1 MSTVSSVNPGV
12 ADVLQTLS
20 NLGSPLTSSQSL
32 ETALEKASPAD
43 VVQLSNAAT
52 QLQNVDVLFGVPAPT
67 STSNTDISNLL
78 STLLSNANGTSTTST
93 STPAASTSTT
103 AQQLLSSEAAQQ
115 TSEMDAL
122 LGVNPENPTNLYD
135 LIG

>member
-1 MSTVSSVNPGV
+1 MSTVSSVNPGL

-20 NLGSPLTSSQSL
+20 NLDSPVASSASVKS
-32 ETALEKASPAD
+32 ALEKASPAD
-43 VVQLSNAAT
+43 IVQLSNAAT

-78 STLLSNANGTSTTST
+78 DTLESTASGATATPAT
-93 STPAASTSTT
+93 STPSTV
-103 AQQLLSSEAAQQ
+103 QQLLDNQATLQS
-115 TSEMDAL
+115 SEMDTL
-122 LGVNPENPTNLYD
+122 LGINQENPTNLYD

>member
-20 NLGSPLTSSQSL
+20 NLDSPIASSQSVVN
-32 ETALEKASPAD
+32 ALEKASPAD
-43 VVQLSNAAT
+43 IVQLSNAAT

-67 STSNTDISNLL
+67 STSNTDINNLL
-78 STLLSNANGTSTTST
+78 STLLNPSGTTTAST
-93 STPAASTSTT
+93 STAAASTSTT
-103 AQQLLSSEAAQQ
+103 AQQLLSSQAAQQ
-115 TSEMDAL
+115 SSEMDDL
-122 LGVNPENPTNLYD
+122 LGVNPSNPTNPYD